1 MSYWTRWCP
10 VWAMLMCGA
19 LQAGAMAATCNKSV
33 RWYDD
38 GAYSYRGA
46 DGQPTGFY
54 VDLVREALRRMDCA
68 AQWQEMPWARGLVEL
83 EAGKLDILPG
93 ARKTP
98 EREKFAYFSRP
109 VNRSPNVLFMSK
121 AASQRFAFT
130 RLADM
135 VGTDFRLGIQLGVAY
150 GAEYDELIKNS
161 DFLART
167 QPLTSRRSA
176 WGLLQMG
183 RLDGL
188 ISDEVSAWVELQNLG
203 LSNAVVKTRVVTSDD
218 PGLLA
223 LSRLSNTP
231 EFVATLDRTLQAMMN
246 DGSYKRIRERFVPCV
261 TSAETQACR

>member
-1 MSYWTRWCP
+1 MSYWTTWRPAW
-10 VWAMLMCGA
+10 VLLMCWA
-19 LQAGAMAATCNKSV
+19 LHSGAMAAACSKSV

-38 GAYSYRGA
+38 GAYSFRGA
-46 DGQPTGFY
+46 DGQPTGLY
-54 VDLVREALRRMDCA
+54 VELVREALRRMDCS

-109 VNRSPNVLFMSK
+109 VNRSPNVLFVSK
-121 AASQRFAFT
+121 AAGQRFAFT

-135 VGTDFRLGIQLGVAY
+135 VGTDFKLGIQLGVAY
-150 GAEYDELIKNS
+150 GAEYDELIKTP

-188 ISDEVSAWVELQNLG
+188 ISDEVSAWVELQSLG
-203 LSNAVVKTRVVTSDD
+203 LSNAVVRTRVVTSDD

-223 LSRLSNTP
+223 LSRFSNTP
-231 EFVATLDRTLQAMMN
+231 DFVAALDRALLAMMN

-261 TSAETQACR
+261 TSAETVSCR